1 VIPAK
6 LWQSLPAPQKL
17 RIKSKKCWAHPAVGQ
32 IHYGERITTKIQW
45 HCPQLIHTSF
55 HCWLCWY
62 RFYSIFSPKCFRP
75 NHVIGLMVY
84 RKTGFKTDCVASQQ
98 CRNLVLLCANI
109 SSDWSDRNA
118 HCCFWLFF
126 RCFGISDSSNRMHQH
141 QHIRTH
147 FSTVED
153 GRFQKV
159 PLLGNALPCLET
171 LKVLVYQMPSSSHG
185 RSGLLRWLN
194 LGQNFCHQYIIS
206 YIIYHIYI
214 YISTNFP
221 DFPLMVFWNYQN
233 DQNVLGFGD
242 IRRLHCLSHH
252 RVRLLWLN
260 CQLCRAQ
267 SFWKKWVCPSD
278 WTHVLHQAN
287 CQFPFVMLGE
297 FSASHKMCEMTN
309 DTGGFDPIW
318 GSVKRM
324 VKKCWTVT
332 PFNIGTRGQSNQHT
346 GLLWH
351 ILMKMGAQ
359 WVGTRFNDQNTFMII
374 KSY

>member
-1 VIPAK
+1 MIPAK
-6 LWQSLPAPQKL
+6 LWQSLPAPPKL

-171 LKVLVYQMPSSSHG
+171 LKSSRLPNAKFQPRSLRIAALAQFGSNFLPSIYHIIYQ
-185 RSGLLRWLN
+185 
-194 LGQNFCHQYIIS
+194 IS
-206 YIIYHIYI
+206 NIIYHISYI
-214 YISTNFP
+214 YINIHQFSRFSLESYIELSEWSECAWFRRHSETSLPEPSSSATVVTAGSAEPNIFGRSECVLVIELMS
-221 DFPLMVFWNYQN
+221 FTKRTVSSPL
-233 DQNVLGFGD
+233 
-242 IRRLHCLSHH
+242 
-252 RVRLLWLN
+252 
-260 CQLCRAQ
+260 
-267 SFWKKWVCPSD
+267 
-278 WTHVLHQAN
+278 
-287 CQFPFVMLGE
+287 
-297 FSASHKMCEMTN
+297 
-309 DTGGFDPIW
+309 
-318 GSVKRM
+318 
-324 VKKCWTVT
+324 
-332 PFNIGTRGQSNQHT
+332 
-346 GLLWH
+346 
-351 ILMKMGAQ
+351 
-359 WVGTRFNDQNTFMII
+359 
-374 KSY
+374 

>member
-1 VIPAK
+1 MVHSSKLLPILFLCLSRRDSRLTLSQPLDSRLTVWHHSNVEILFCCVPTSPAIGATEMRTVVFDCFSDVSEFRTA
-6 LWQSLPAPQKL
+6 QTECINISTYEHTSQQL
-17 RIKSKKCWAHPAVGQ
+17 RMAGSKKCH
-32 IHYGERITTKIQW
+32 
-45 HCPQLIHTSF
+45 
-55 HCWLCWY
+55 
-62 RFYSIFSPKCFRP
+62 FSE
-75 NHVIGLMVY
+75 
-84 RKTGFKTDCVASQQ
+84 
-98 CRNLVLLCANI
+98 
-109 SSDWSDRNA
+109 
-118 HCCFWLFF
+118 
-126 RCFGISDSSNRMHQH
+126 
-141 QHIRTH
+141 TH
-147 FSTVED
+147 FRVLKRWKFSSTKC
-153 GRFQKV
+153 QV
-159 PLLGNALPCLET
+159 PATVAQDCCAGSIWVKISAINT
-171 LKVLVYQMPSSSHG
+171 SYH
-185 RSGLLRWLN
+185 
-194 LGQNFCHQYIIS
+194 IS
-206 YIIYHIYI
+206 YIIFIYI

-346 GLLWH
+346 GVLWH